1 MEKLKCSSC
10 GGEITVDDDKE
21 YGTCP
26 YCGTKYKL
34 NQDVNVNIKLDDNM
48 KEVLNNGLE
57 TTKHFSKFIFIPIIM
72 FFVIFAFVIFSFF
85 SFGSK
90 RDINS
95 FNFKFTNDSGTKSAF
110 FMGDIL
116 DDVIESNK
124 THDRKVVLVFD
135 GKEITDESEIVSIK
149 HSLSGSYEVSL
160 NYDDKG
166 YINKMIVNKI
176 EKSDNNISDKIK
188 DIQENIESDDLMNQI
203 DEMQDYMNSDE
214 YQKQI
219 QEAQERAKSL
229 FGN

>member
-34 NQDVNVNIKLDDNM
+34 NQDINFNIKMDDNT
-48 KEVLNNGLE
+48 KEVLSNGA
-57 TTKHFSKFIFIPIIM
+57 KHVSKFMFIPFIM

-90 RDINS
+90 GDKSS
-95 FNFKFTNDSGTKSAF
+95 FNFQFTNDNGTKSAF

-166 YINKMIVNKI
+166 YINKIIVNKI
-176 EKSDNNISDKIK
+176 EEK
-188 DIQENIESDDLMNQI
+188 EN
-203 DEMQDYMNSDE
+203 
-214 YQKQI
+214 K
-219 QEAQERAKSL
+219 
-229 FGN
+229 

>member
-10 GGEITVDDDKE
+10 GGEITVDNDKE
-21 YGTCP
+21 FGTCP

-34 NQDVNVNIKLDDNM
+34 NEDINFNIKMDDNT
-48 KEVLNNGLE
+48 KDVLTSGAR
-57 TTKHFSKFIFIPIIM
+57 HFSKFMFIPVIM

-95 FNFKFTNDSGTKSAF
+95 FNFQFTNDSGTKSAF

-160 NYDDKG
+160 NYDEKG